1 MKSFHFLRARRV
13 IARTVFAIV
22 LIASFSI
29 HLAAPV
35 FAAGG
40 QTGNVSGNVTDT
52 AKVPIAGAIVTLA
65 SPLARLVAKTDPR
78 GFFSFLDVPI
88 DTYTISVQA
97 EGIEPYSQT
106 GISVFGGNTLDLGT
120 VRIERGLKTIGRIR
134 SRSASS
140 AFAPNQTIPQ
150 FTVTGSQLEDTQGKK
165 ASANINAALLAVP
178 GFQTDSSGGL
188 VLQGSLR
195 DQIRYQIDGVDF
207 SEPGGNGS
215 VNNGF
220 FNGISTLQ
228 VVPGAGDPSQGD
240 AGAGAVNLVV
250 KQGSNPGKGLL
261 DAEIGSRIFAH
272 QMNVE
277 YGIATSNNRVSEYF
291 SFFGKRFGANY
302 GAFGQSAFDTN
313 TPYQASNYVQNDF
326 INNLIFHFGKN
337 NSQRVQFLYQNGL
350 QQSVG
355 NYGGVQL
362 FYPSNSPDLLPLAG
376 TNNGL
381 TNAQNA
387 SLLSPEVGQ
396 TSLNGRIFNPLNNN
410 SLSSLVKLEY
420 DNALDSSTNLA
431 LRYFHSTSYAEGF
444 AAGPTIQGPFSVT
457 GTSSTSGGARTGFN
471 FEIDKQLGSKNLVTV
486 SGSYSLDHPVFSAYG
501 PTQGLNDLGNNA
513 IDFLRPA
520 NPNLPV
526 DAATNPCP
534 VDGGCYLQQFFYTKG
549 GTPKVPPLALAF
561 TGRLRLNYGLGI
573 RDQIQVTNAIRADLG
588 LRYDT
593 LNEGFGNDIF
603 YAGENTQP
611 VPGSPTTPYI
621 DNYGFVN
628 HPHFLE
634 PRAGLSFR
642 ITRNDS
648 LGLTYGRSIILPGS
662 SALATPENPSVYT
675 AFAGIPVNPNFKPSG
690 NPFTGVALVGPG
702 NCLPNVP
709 FAVGATATSKP
720 SYNGTLAGVNPSLQ
734 LGRPCAN
741 YAELLYGVNDAFF
754 PEISAAQPGQ
764 YDNYDITIGHLFK
777 NGSALKLNP
786 YYRRGFNTL
795 AITAPLVFIPSS
807 GTYQPGTLTNTSF
820 GKSTTTGVDLQ
831 YTLPD
836 RPVGFTGFLSVSYVN
851 EFSNTPP
858 SSDNPYAQ
866 DQQPIILPASLAAG
880 NVYKVGFVSPLVSR
894 LGISYR
900 SKGGLRINPVI
911 TLNNGYP
918 YGAGLLT
925 PTTYQ
930 GLGINVP
937 NTNFTDQFGPGGTSQ
952 YVDPANPGSIFKPN
966 VAATR
971 GTSEK
976 PSGGGNLSRPQLTGD
991 VTLEFTPPKSR
1002 MTFGAQVLDLFNN
1015 AYFQVPSIN
1024 GNYYPVTTGIGGPL
1038 TGQSASG
1045 ATTPTLAPLVARAN
1059 SPYGAYTVSPVTG
1072 INAPLPTSF
1081 RLYMQVGL

>member
-13 IARTVFAIV
+13 IARTIFAIV

-134 SRSASS
+134 SRSASN

-593 LNEGFGNDIF
+593 LN
-603 YAGENTQP
+603 
-611 VPGSPTTPYI
+611 
-621 DNYGFVN
+621 
-628 HPHFLE
+628 
-634 PRAGLSFR
+634 
-642 ITRNDS
+642 
-648 LGLTYGRSIILPGS
+648 
-662 SALATPENPSVYT
+662 
-675 AFAGIPVNPNFKPSG
+675 
-690 NPFTGVALVGPG
+690 
-702 NCLPNVP
+702 
-709 FAVGATATSKP
+709 
-720 SYNGTLAGVNPSLQ
+720 
-734 LGRPCAN
+734 
-741 YAELLYGVNDAFF
+741 
-754 PEISAAQPGQ
+754 
-764 YDNYDITIGHLFK
+764 
-777 NGSALKLNP
+777 
-786 YYRRGFNTL
+786 
-795 AITAPLVFIPSS
+795 
-807 GTYQPGTLTNTSF
+807 
-820 GKSTTTGVDLQ
+820 
-831 YTLPD
+831 
-836 RPVGFTGFLSVSYVN
+836 
-851 EFSNTPP
+851 
-858 SSDNPYAQ
+858 
-866 DQQPIILPASLAAG
+866 
-880 NVYKVGFVSPLVSR
+880 
-894 LGISYR
+894 
-900 SKGGLRINPVI
+900 
-911 TLNNGYP
+911 
-918 YGAGLLT
+918 
-925 PTTYQ
+925 
-930 GLGINVP
+930 
-937 NTNFTDQFGPGGTSQ
+937 
-952 YVDPANPGSIFKPN
+952 
-966 VAATR
+966 
-971 GTSEK
+971 
-976 PSGGGNLSRPQLTGD
+976 
-991 VTLEFTPPKSR
+991 
-1002 MTFGAQVLDLFNN
+1002 
-1015 AYFQVPSIN
+1015 
-1024 GNYYPVTTGIGGPL
+1024 
-1038 TGQSASG
+1038 
-1045 ATTPTLAPLVARAN
+1045 
-1059 SPYGAYTVSPVTG
+1059 
-1072 INAPLPTSF
+1072 
-1081 RLYMQVGL
+1081 